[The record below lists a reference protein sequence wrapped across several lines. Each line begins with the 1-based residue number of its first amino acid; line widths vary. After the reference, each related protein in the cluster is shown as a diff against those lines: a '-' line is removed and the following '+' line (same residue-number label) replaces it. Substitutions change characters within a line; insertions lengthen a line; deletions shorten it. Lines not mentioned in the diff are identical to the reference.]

1 MAEMYN
7 GYCVKCKDKRD
18 FEGFVTRPQSWA
30 TVERK
35 FERLAAPFTSAPL
48 RRELTVAVARLE
60 EMPVRELTRLLA
72 QARETAARVVA

>member
-1 MAEMYN
+1 M
-7 GYCVKCKDKRD
+7 
-18 FEGFVTRPQSWA
+18 Q
-30 TVERK
+30 RK